1 MNTMDRRKGSDKRYT
16 GYKHGGRMRQDEKQ
30 GGQQENDGWVM
41 VQKMRGKDVAD
52 DNEEGCTGSE
62 QVAMST
68 GESLNVSYQLYAR
81 ATPSTPAACFKPNHF
96 SQA

>member
-1 MNTMDRRKGSDKRYT
+1 
-16 GYKHGGRMRQDEKQ
+16 MRQDEKQ

-81 ATPSTPAACFKPNHF
+81 ATPSTPVACFKPNHF